1 MDKKQKIIY
10 IYFMILPFVD
20 VVTSLITRFS
30 ELPLSLG
37 MLVKGITIVIS
48 ILYILFWSKSKYRKI
63 SIHYFI
69 MLFIFEII
77 YLLTKS
83 DIWNLSSILNEIVYV
98 FRYFYFPVM
107 VCGLANIF
115 EDFNIDNR
123 IIKKILVINCISYVL
138 LLLIPYITGTGFS
151 SYRYSSMQGENGWFY
166 AANETGTI
174 MIVLSACILYCLD
187 LVKKYKVLFSIPIIL
202 VTIIIGTKVSNL
214 GLILN
219 ILMICFTF
227 FIENKESKKTFD
239 KIMLPALLLI
249 FLGVIFKYSPAVNNL
264 EGRIDD
270 VKNQASVSEK
280 KEESKDEVK
289 YRYET
294 IEDLI
299 PNKSIAKVFTVV
311 FSGRT
316 DFFLKNYSI
325 YYESSLS
332 DKLFGLSWSNRPS
345 LNYNVQKKLV
355 EIDFLDIFL
364 HYGILGFIVYFIP
377 LFYFFY
383 MFFKNRRFI
392 KMRCIYFTFLLL
404 LCLAISSFSGHVLAA
419 PAVSIY
425 LVLLMIIVR
434 NYLVDGKELKNDE
447 ITILA
452 LHLGVGGIE
461 KYLSSLCKM
470 LKGEYKINIIA
481 TYKVQDEPGFYFDKD
496 INITYLINDRPNKN
510 ELMYAIK
517 SKNFISII
525 KEGFKSIRILYLKYV
540 KNIIAIS
547 NIDSKYVITTRDFH
561 SSLLGDY
568 GNKNI
573 IKIATEHNY
582 HNNNKKYIKRVI
594 KSLRNINYFVVV
606 SDNLKNFYYD
616 KIKNTKCIYIPNVI
630 DELPTKKSNLTKNN
644 IICVGRLESEKGH
657 LDLIDI
663 VREIKKEIKDIKL
676 FLIGDGSLKEELKE
690 KVAEYKLQNNVVF
703 TGFLA
708 KDEMEEYLLD
718 SKLFVMTSHTE
729 SFGLVLIEA
738 MSYGVPCIAFDSADG
753 AKTILGNGCGV
764 LISNRNKKKYA
775 KNVIKLLNDDNSL
788 KLYAKKGYDRAS
800 EFDIKKIKK
809 QWIKLLHNSR

>member
-10 IYFMILPFVD
+10 IYFMILPFID
-20 VVTSLITRFS
+20 VITSLITRFS
-30 ELPLSLG
+30 NIPLSLG
-37 MLVKGITIVIS
+37 MLVKGITMVIS
-48 ILYILFWSKSKYRKI
+48 ILYILFWSRSKYRKI
-63 SIHYFI
+63 SIYYFI
-69 MLFIFEII
+69 MLFIFGII
-77 YLLTKS
+77 YLLTKP
-83 DIWNLSSILNEIVYV
+83 DIWNFSSILNEVVYA

-107 VCGLANIF
+107 FAGLANIF
-115 EDFNIDNR
+115 EDFNIDNKV
-123 IIKKILVINCISYVL
+123 IKKILIINCISYVL
-138 LLLIPYITGTGFS
+138 LLLIPYITGTGFN

-174 MIVLSACILYCLD
+174 MIILSSCILYCLD
-187 LVKKYKVLFSIPIIL
+187 ISKRYKILFSIPIIL
-202 VTIIIGTKVSNL
+202 VTILIGTKVSNL

-227 FIENKESKKTFD
+227 FSENKESKKMFD
-239 KIMLPALLLI
+239 KIMLLALLLI

-270 VKNQASVSEK
+270 VKNQVSASEK
-280 KEESKDEVK
+280 KEDSKDEVK

-299 PNKSIAKVFTVV
+299 PNKSVAKVFTVV

-325 YYESSLS
+325 YSESSFS
-332 DKLFGLSWSNRPS
+332 DKLLGLSWSNRPS
-345 LNYNVQKKLV
+345 INYNVPKKLV
-355 EIDFLDIFL
+355 EIDFLDIFI
-364 HYGILGFIVYFIP
+364 HYGILGFLVYFIP
-377 LFYFFY
+377 LIYFFY
-383 MFFKNRRFI
+383 MVFKNRRFI
-392 KMRCIYFTFLLL
+392 KIRCIYFTFLLL
-404 LCLAISSFSGHVLAA
+404 LCLAISSFSGHVIAA

-425 LVLLMIIVR
+425 LVLLMIIIR
-434 NYLVDGKELKNDE
+434 NYLISEKKLKDDE

-470 LKGEYKINIIA
+470 LIGKYKINIIS
-481 TYKVQDEPGFYFDKD
+481 TYKVQDEPGFYFEED
-496 INITYLINDRPNKN
+496 INITYLINDKPNKN
-510 ELMYAIK
+510 ELMSAIR
-517 SKNFISII
+517 SKNIISII
-525 KEGFKSIRILYLKYV
+525 KEGFKSIKIIYLKYV

-547 NIDSKYVITTRDFH
+547 NIESKYVITTRDFH

-568 GNKNI
+568 GDGNI

-582 HNNNKKYIKRVI
+582 HNNDKKYIKKVI

-606 SDNLKNFYYD
+606 SENLRVFYQD
-616 KIKNTKCIYIPNVI
+616 KIKDTKCIYIPNVI
-630 DELPTKKSNLTKNN
+630 DELPSKKSKLSNNN

-657 LDLIDI
+657 SDLIDI

-676 FLIGDGSLKEELKE
+676 FLIGDGSLKEELKK
-690 KVAEYKLQNNVVF
+690 KVAEYKLQNNVIF

-775 KNVIKLLNDDNSL
+775 KKVIKLLNDDNSL
-788 KLYAKKGYDRAS
+788 KSFAKKGYDRAS
-800 EFDIKKIKK
+800 EFDLNKIKK
-809 QWIKLLHNSR
+809 QWIKLLYNSK